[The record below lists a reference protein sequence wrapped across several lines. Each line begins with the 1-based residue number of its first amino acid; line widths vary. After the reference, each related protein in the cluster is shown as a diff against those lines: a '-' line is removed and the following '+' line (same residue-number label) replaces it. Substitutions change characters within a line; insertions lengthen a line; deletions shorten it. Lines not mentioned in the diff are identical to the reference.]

1 MCSVVESRDD
11 ENVMTG
17 DQTSPDC
24 GPSGRQSAAQSAARD
39 AGLATRI
46 AKREEAA
53 FREVIGEHS
62 PILHRI
68 AYRMIGDEQ
77 EAEDIVQ
84 EAMLRLWDNAL
95 KLSQNAQGS
104 INLGAWLKRVT
115 VNLALD
121 RIRLAKRIAGNE
133 VPEQKDGAPLSDAQ
147 IVESEQVSLARTMIK
162 QLPEKQRAAIVLT
175 YYEEMP
181 NSEAAE
187 AMDLNIKAFESL
199 LYRARTALRNAYE
212 AHEQGDAQ

>member
-1 MCSVVESRDD
+1 
-11 ENVMTG
+11 MTG
-17 DQTSPDC
+17 EQTSPDC
-24 GPSGRQSAAQSAARD
+24 EPSGRHSATQSAARD
-39 AGLATRI
+39 AGLVAQI

-53 FREVIGEHS
+53 FREVIVEHS

-68 AYRMIGDEQ
+68 AYRMIGEAQ

-84 EAMLRLWDNAL
+84 EAMLRLWDNAP

-133 VPEQKDGAPLSDAQ
+133 VPEQEDGAPLSDAR
-147 IVESEQVSLARTMIK
+147 IVESEQVSLARAMIT
-162 QLPEKQRAAIVLT
+162 QLPENQRAAIVLT

-212 AHEQGDAQ
+212 AHEQGDAR